1 MWTCSTSKSTSRTI
15 ETNFMLF
22 NKHQT
27 KLSNSKFCVFPL
39 RKVTSP
45 NHFLHTHVYQ
55 SYPPYTPN
63 PLKMSTPA
71 HALVAYGKALFILLS
86 IFTAFGV
93 FISRAYVFY
102 EAYSLFSMQ
111 RSEESWLRVK
121 CKDAEF
127 YSNMR
132 QHTDLC
138 AQVEHRALQ
147 WLLLHALNKVF
158 TTTHICGERPCI
170 EYINDLVVRGIAWP
184 AAIILCI
191 FVVTIPSI
199 ITSMASRSL
208 WHASDR
214 RARGNMGGLSSH
226 RALIQNAP
234 FYAALQQQQSIP
246 QPAQQWTTIID
257 TMDGGDGD
265 NCHQEEGID
274 CYADIDHNR
283 FLPRRRKPQWV
294 QTPNSQNSSLSHL
307 IGEFEP

>member
-1 MWTCSTSKSTSRTI
+1 MYI
-15 ETNFMLF
+15 
-22 NKHQT
+22 
-27 KLSNSKFCVFPL
+27 
-39 RKVTSP
+39 
-45 NHFLHTHVYQ
+45 NH
-55 SYPPYTPN
+55 TPIT
-63 PLKMSTPA
+63 PIQRKMSTPA

-93 FISRAYVFY
+93 FISRVYIFY

-111 RSEESWLRVK
+111 RSEESWLRAK

-184 AAIILCI
+184 AAFILCI

-214 RARGNMGGLSSH
+214 RARLNGNMVGGGRTLSLKN
-226 RALIQNAP
+226 RALISNAP
-234 FYAALQQQQSIP
+234 FYAALQSATQPSSIQQ
-246 QPAQQWTTIID
+246 QQWTTIID
-257 TMDGGDGD
+257 TDGTAHEMVENGDD
-265 NCHQEEGID
+265 VVD
-274 CYADIDHNR
+274 SCYADDIVDR
-283 FLPRRRKPQWV
+283 SQYPRRRKQQQWIP
-294 QTPNSQNSSLSHL
+294 TKMNQNSSLSHL